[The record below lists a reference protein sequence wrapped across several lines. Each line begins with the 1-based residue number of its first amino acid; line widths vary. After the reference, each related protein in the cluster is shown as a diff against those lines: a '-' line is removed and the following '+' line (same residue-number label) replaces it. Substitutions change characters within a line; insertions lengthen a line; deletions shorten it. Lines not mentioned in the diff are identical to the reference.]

1 MMRRFIH
8 ASPMF
13 LGDVYLWP
21 NLSGGEIIDL
31 LLRLNG
37 RQHNQKTD
45 ELIKAFEFDP
55 KKKART
61 YSKGNRQKVALIA
74 AFFARCRFVYF

>member
-1 MMRRFIH
+1 M
-8 ASPMF
+8 AKS
-13 LGDVYLWP
+13 
-21 NLSGGEIIDL
+21 SGGEIIDL

-55 KKKART
+55 KKSSYLFKKAIVK
-61 YSKGNRQKVALIA
+61 SSVNSL
-74 AFFARCRFVYF
+74 RCRKMPICIF